1 MPITQSAKK
10 ALRQN
15 KKRRVHN
22 IKYKKNLKSV
32 IKEFRFLVETKKE
45 EAVKLLPKVYK
56 ALDKT
61 AKMGIIKK
69 NNASRRKSR
78 LTKLVK

>member
-32 IKEFRFLVETKKE
+32 IKEFRSLVETKKE